1 MMAKG
6 TGERDVEWSIAL
18 AFFVVVAATARL
30 GELLVV
36 LGIYLLD
43 DAYHDASTC
52 KQTAR

>member
-36 LGIYLLD
+36 LGI
-43 DAYHDASTC
+43 
-52 KQTAR
+52 